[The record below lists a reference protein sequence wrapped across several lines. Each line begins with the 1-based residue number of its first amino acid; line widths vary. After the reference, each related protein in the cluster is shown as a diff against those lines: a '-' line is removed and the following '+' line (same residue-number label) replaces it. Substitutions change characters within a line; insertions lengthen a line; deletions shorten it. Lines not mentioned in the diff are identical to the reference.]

1 MEEQIAAS
9 GLEARSDD
17 GEPGAMILPVP
28 ELERAPVALARLAI
42 WRAMTAAAGGRP
54 VSFRHVEEAA
64 PAHPNL
70 ARRCAR
76 EQTRR

>member
-1 MEEQIAAS
+1 MEDRIAAS
-9 GLEARSDD
+9 GLEARSDAD
-17 GEPGAMILPVP
+17 EPGAMMLQVP

-54 VSFRHVEEAA
+54 VSFRHVEEV
-64 PAHPNL
+64 L
-70 ARRCAR
+70 QLIRTVARRCAR